1 MGITTVLFF
10 NGGFL
15 QNIGSKVMIF
25 LKKSETKGIL
35 WTFWF
40 ISVVLP
46 GLTIFLTNY
55 GLDRSSF
62 FIKNYKK
69 NEMRKQCFS
78 ENGSYFD
85 IIWA

>member
-1 MGITTVLFF
+1 MGITAVLFF
-10 NGGFL
+10 SGGFL
-15 QNIGSKVMIF
+15 QNIGMKVMIF
-25 LKKSETKGIL
+25 LEKSETKGIL

-62 FIKNYKK
+62 CIKN
-69 NEMRKQCFS
+69 
-78 ENGSYFD
+78 
-85 IIWA
+85 